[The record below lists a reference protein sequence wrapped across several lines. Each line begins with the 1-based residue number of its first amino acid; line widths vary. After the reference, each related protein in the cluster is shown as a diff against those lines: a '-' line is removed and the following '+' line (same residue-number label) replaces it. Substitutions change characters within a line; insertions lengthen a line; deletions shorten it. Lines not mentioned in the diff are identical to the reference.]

1 MVRRGR
7 GRGPNSQRRQAAAL
21 RQRVNAEHRRNDGAK
36 LVPRLTP
43 PQFIRLPWNTYTYS
57 GTWATLDTSP
67 NQIDVTVGRI
77 RQDIITRMGLAG
89 TTGRILLKIQSGHV
103 WQVATGNGL
112 AEPNLRVWFYEI
124 DPDAPT
130 YNFRSEQA
138 DHGTLNRPA
147 RCGYQYPLRDS
158 KQVLSVANDSH
169 ILLRAKTVANEEMG
183 NITIRV
189 KVLWLCSD
197 ASSPAVRERG
207 DIETIADDLKAVEI

>member
-7 GRGPNSQRRQAAAL
+7 GRGPNSQRRQATAL

-43 PQFIRLPWNTYTYS
+43 PQYVSLPWNSYTYS
-57 GTWATLDTSP
+57 STWATSDTSL
-67 NQIDVTVGRI
+67 NSIDITVGSI
-77 RQDIITRMGLAG
+77 RQSIIAKMGLAG
-89 TTGRILLKIQSGHV
+89 APGRVLLKIQSAQC
-103 WQVATGNGL
+103 WQVATGSGL
-112 AEPNLRVWFYEI
+112 SEPNLRVWFYEI

-158 KQVLSVANDSH
+158 KQVMSGSNDTH
-169 ILLRAKTVANEEMG
+169 VLLRAKTVANENMG

-197 ASSPAVRERG
+197 NANAFRTHG
-207 DIETIADDLKAVEI
+207 DSETVINDLTRLEI